1 MSAIQTPS
9 ELVLLCRDYAVER
22 HRSTNHYY
30 DYHPYSFHLEMV
42 VAAAEK
48 FIHLIAPAHRASVIG
63 ACWAH
68 DVIED
73 TRATYNDVKEA
84 LGEQVAE
91 IVYALT
97 NEKGRNR
104 AERANALYYAGIRSN
119 YWAIFVKCCDRIA
132 NMQYSMSKSQHG
144 MIATYR
150 KEYPHFRLM
159 LIHPDFA
166 EMFDYL
172 ETFMNE

>member
-1 MSAIQTPS
+1 MPNVQTPS

-22 HRSTNHYY
+22 HKRTNHYY
-30 DYHPYSFHLEMV
+30 DHHPYSFHLEMV

-48 FIHLIAPAHRASVIG
+48 FIHLIAPQDRDKVLG

-73 TRATYNDVKEA
+73 TRATYNNVKDAIGVE
-84 LGEQVAE
+84 VAD

-97 NEKGRNR
+97 NEKGRTR
-104 AERANALYYAGIRSN
+104 AERANDKYYAGIRAN

-132 NMQYSMSKSQHG
+132 NMEYSMNHAQNG

-150 KEYPHFRLM
+150 REYAHFKLM
-159 LIHPDFA
+159 LVHPDFKA
-166 EMFDYL
+166 LFDL
-172 ETFMNE
+172 LDSFMVV